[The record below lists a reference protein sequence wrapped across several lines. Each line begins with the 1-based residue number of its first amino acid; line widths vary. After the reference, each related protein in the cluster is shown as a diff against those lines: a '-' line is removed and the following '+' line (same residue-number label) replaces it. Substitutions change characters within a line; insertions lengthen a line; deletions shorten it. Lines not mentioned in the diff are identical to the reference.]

1 MHIRR
6 SAVFVIAAAVTFL
19 IAHGSAGAKP
29 HADGGLAAPAASAP
43 ETASQ
48 KVPATG
54 PRLATFYFG
63 YGFGYPRHRYYGYGG
78 YYGYPYY
85 YGGYPYYYDSYPY
98 YSRRYYRKRSY
109 RKRRSYRGRSCR
121 HWKSRC
127 TDNWG
132 YRNSDYYGCM
142 RYHGCD

>member
-6 SAVFVIAAAVTFL
+6 SAIFVIAAAVAFL
-19 IAHGSAGAKP
+19 IAHGSADARP
-29 HADGGLAAPAASAP
+29 HGDGGLKAPGVSVPERASQA
-43 ETASQ
+43 ETA
-48 KVPATG
+48 TG
-54 PRLATFYFG
+54 TRLATFYFG
-63 YGFGYPRHRYYGYGG
+63 YGFGYPRHPYYG
-78 YYGYPYY
+78 YYGYPGYPGY
-85 YGGYPYYYDSYPY
+85 YGFRRYYGDYPY

-109 RKRRSYRGRSCR
+109 SKRRNYRGRSCR
-121 HWKSRC
+121 HWKARC